1 MFLFT
6 EQEEGHA
13 QLGPGWT
20 RRTSAFLMILISVKT
35 QRRQTVSLLSDLF
48 STHLPKLPSQRESA
62 STDRESMRQLLVAER
77 ALGGKERCLGDYGKL
92 KVSYPTEK
100 YTWEKKIGDVET
112 GRERKILWQDFPG
125 HFASRLV
132 QKPDGDGDSGK
143 AVHQGGAERTPE
155 ALHRPQLQVHLAKD
169 QGSRLCVTHSRSAL
183 PMSEGPDST
192 RDTETA
198 ATPVSVDE
206 DGRPVWERTGISQP

>member
-48 STHLPKLPSQRESA
+48 STHLPKLPSERESA

-77 ALGGKERCLGDYGKL
+77 AVGGKERCLGDYGKL

-112 GRERKILWQDFPG
+112 GRERKFCGKISPG
-125 HFASRLV
+125 TLSADWCRSLTVMGTREKLSIRAGQNGRLR
-132 QKPDGDGDSGK
+132 
-143 AVHQGGAERTPE
+143 H
-155 ALHRPQLQVHLAKD
+155 
-169 QGSRLCVTHSRSAL
+169 C
-183 PMSEGPDST
+183 
-192 RDTETA
+192 
-198 ATPVSVDE
+198 
-206 DGRPVWERTGISQP
+206 TGHNFRFT